1 MSAIAIEIF
10 QDKHVFFGLTDDQ
23 LKKIAEVAG
32 QRIYNESE
40 IICREGE
47 MGDTMFIIETG
58 SVDVLKGAGGDDETL
73 LATLPHGSV
82 FGEMSLVNVEPRSAT
97 VRAKETTVAIIL
109 ENNALAEIFSG
120 DRELLI
126 ILLLNITRIL
136 SKRLRLTNDKLL
148 STGS

>member
-23 LKKIAEVAG
+23 LKKIAEVAE

-47 MGDTMFIIETG
+47 MGETMFIIEAG
-58 SVDVLKGAGGDDETL
+58 RVDVLKGTGGDDETL

-109 ENNALAEIFSG
+109 ENNALADIFSG